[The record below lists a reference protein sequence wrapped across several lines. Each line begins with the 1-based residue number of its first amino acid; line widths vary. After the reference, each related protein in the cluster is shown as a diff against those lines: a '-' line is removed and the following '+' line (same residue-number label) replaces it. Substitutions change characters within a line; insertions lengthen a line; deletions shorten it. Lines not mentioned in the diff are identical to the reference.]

1 MRAGNRVDDFDD
13 IRRSMALHHFKWD
26 AQVGDTD
33 ALASFP
39 LLISKSE
46 WTELASMA
54 ESLTRE
60 MISAEMRIAD
70 DDLASNLL
78 GVPRAIRPLL
88 RRLTDEATPSLGRIV
103 RFDFH
108 RTPNGWRISEANSD
122 VPGGF
127 TEASSFTSM
136 MAHAYG
142 NAMTGD
148 PARAWLDAISNRA
161 QNVALLVA
169 PGWLEDS
176 QVVAFLERGLRDR
189 ECAPQVVAPHQIR
202 WSEGFAHLEDL
213 RLDAIVRF
221 HQAEWLA
228 RLSSSCDWHPFFV
241 GGKTLVGN
249 PGIAITSESKR
260 FSLACEALDLSMPT
274 WRALLPETCDPR
286 HVAWHRDD
294 DWILKGAFGNTG
306 ENVRIRS
313 QLTKLAWTRAALSAR
328 LQPSK
333 WVAQRRFES
342 TSIDTP
348 DGPRHV
354 CVGVYTIDGVAAGA
368 YARLSSR
375 AMIDFAAVDVAVL
388 LEDA

>member
-1 MRAGNRVDDFDD
+1 MRAGKRVDDFDD
-13 IRRSMALHHFKWD
+13 IRRTMALHHFKWD
-26 AQVGDTD
+26 AQVGDVD

-39 LLISKSE
+39 LLISQSE
-46 WTELASMA
+46 WTELATAA
-54 ESLTRE
+54 EALTLE
-60 MISAEMRIAD
+60 MISAETRIASD
-70 DDLASNLL
+70 ERAADLL

-88 RRLTDEATPSLGRIV
+88 PRLASEATPSLGRIV

-108 RTPNGWRISEANSD
+108 PTPDGWRISEANSD

-127 TEASSFTSM
+127 TEASTFTSM
-136 MAHAYG
+136 MALANG
-142 NAMTGD
+142 GAMTGD
-148 PARAWLDAISNRA
+148 PARAWLDAISNRSHD
-161 QNVALLVA
+161 VAILVA

-176 QVVAFLERGLRDR
+176 QVVAFLAHGLRDR
-189 ECAPQVVAPHQIR
+189 GCAPQVVAPHQIR
-202 WSEGFAHLEDL
+202 WSKGYAYLSDL
-213 RLDAIVRF
+213 RVDAIVRF
-221 HQAEWLA
+221 HQVEWLA

-260 FSLACEALDLSMPT
+260 FPLACDALDLSMPT
-274 WRALLPETCDPR
+274 WRALLPETRDPR
-286 HVAWHRDD
+286 DVAWRNG

-306 ENVRIRS
+306 ENVHVRS
-313 QLTKLAWTRAALSAR
+313 QMTKLAWARAVLSTK
-328 LQPSK
+328 LQPRA

-354 CVGVYTIDGVAAGA
+354 CLGVYTIDGVASGA